1 MNHFGKGISSLKTPS
16 YFMQKMLLFF
26 LIIYSSSLTAQK
38 IEGTVRDADGNV
50 LPFASILVKG
60 TAMGVTAN
68 ASGQFSINLR
78 PGKYTLECRYVG
90 YSSQERSIELGATDK
105 TVNFILSV
113 QRLALKEIII
123 KEGGEDPAYD
133 IIRKAISKRPY
144 YDQQVKEFEAQVYIK
159 GLIRL
164 LDFPDKILGQKIP
177 DEDKS
182 QIGIDS
188 SGKGIIYLSESVT
201 KVSMRQPDD
210 FKLEVISSRVSGSNG
225 FGFDFPAF
233 ISFYK
238 NNVAVF
244 STQLNPRGFISPI
257 ADGALNFY
265 KYKFLG
271 SFFEG
276 GSEVNVIQVIPRRD
290 YEPLFSGVINI
301 TENDWRIF
309 SCDLML
315 TKKSQLEVLDTLRIS
330 QIHVPVSNDVWRVK
344 SQVLHFTLDQFKVKA
359 SGNFVN
365 VYSDYNLHPV
375 FPKKFFDRV
384 LIKYDTGVNKKS
396 QSYWDRIR
404 PVPLE
409 PEEVEDYRTKDS
421 AFESRQEAIPKNIDS
436 LRKKQGH
443 IKITQVFWS
452 GVDRIHYGNAG
463 NYQIHFDPLLK
474 TLQYNTVEGLAV
486 NPSLTLSKQIPQSDT
501 KVTFIA
507 DTRYGFNNRHINP
520 WAGFVFSSNDSFDL
534 DKKFNRRSFFIAGG
548 KRVSQFFKESDITG
562 LGNSIGTLLYG
573 RNNMKIYENYF
584 AKAGFTKHWESGTKF
599 LIEGEYEDRLPIE
612 NTTDFILNK
621 KWLSRFTPNYPV
633 EILSTQ
639 FSQHQAVLVH
649 SSLSITPG
657 QHYIQFPQSK
667 FAIGSK
673 YPTFTFNYTKG
684 FKNILGSDVDYDKWA
699 FNILGDANL
708 GMAGSVK
715 YNITTGGFLN
725 NKSVFAQDYKH
736 FYASFS
742 HIAGE
747 YVKSLQTSSDYQ
759 FSNASSFYTE
769 FLFEHHSNGLLTNK
783 IPLLKKWN
791 WNLVEG
797 TNAIFF
803 HPKTKYAELFVG
815 LENIFKMIRIDL
827 VAGFQNGIKPIYTY
841 RIGFGGLL
849 GDALNAQRFSRNKKI
864 IDVW

>member
-1 MNHFGKGISSLKTPS
+1 
-16 YFMQKMLLFF
+16 MQKLLLFF
-26 LIIYSSSLTAQK
+26 LVLYSSSLTAQK
-38 IEGTVRDADGNV
+38 IEGTVRDTEGNV

-60 TAMGVTAN
+60 TAKGVTAN
-68 ASGQFSINLR
+68 NSGTFSISLP
-78 PGKYTLECRYVG
+78 PGNYTLECRYVG
-90 YSSQERSIELGATDK
+90 YSSQERSIDLGATNK
-105 TVNFILSV
+105 TINFILSV

-123 KEGGEDPAYD
+123 KDGGEDPAYD
-133 IIRKAISKRPY
+133 IIRKAINKRPY
-144 YDQQVKEFEAQVYIK
+144 YDQQVKEFEAQVYTK

-164 LDFPDKILGQKIP
+164 LDFPDKILGRKILE
-177 DEDKS
+177 EDKS
-182 QIGIDS
+182 QAGIDS

-201 KVSMRQPDD
+201 KVSMRQPDN

-238 NNVAVF
+238 NNVNIF

-276 GSEVNVIQVIPRRD
+276 GNEVNVIKVIPRRD
-290 YEPLFSGVINI
+290 YEPLFSGIINI

-309 SCDLML
+309 SCDLTL
-315 TKKSQLEVLDTLRIS
+315 TKRSQLEVLDTLRIS
-330 QIHVPVSNDVWRVK
+330 QIHVPVDNDVWRVK
-344 SQVLHFTLDQFKVKA
+344 SQVLHFRLDQFKVKA

-365 VYSDYNLHPV
+365 VYSNYDLHPV
-375 FPKKFFDRV
+375 FSKKFFDRV
-384 LIKYDTGVNKKS
+384 LIKYDTGVNKKPH
-396 QSYWDRIR
+396 SYWDNIR
-404 PVPLE
+404 PVTLE
-409 PEEVEDYRTKDS
+409 PEEIKDYRIKDS
-421 AFESRQEAIPKNIDS
+421 AFEARKEAVERDIDS
-436 LRKKQGH
+436 LRKKEDH
-443 IKITQVFWS
+443 IKVIQVFWS
-452 GVDRIHYGNAG
+452 GVDHTHYGHKD

-474 TLQYNTVEGLAV
+474 TLQYNTVEGLV
-486 NPSLTLSKQIPQSDT
+486 INPSLMLSKQIRQSDT

-507 DTRYGFNNRHINP
+507 DARYGFNNRHINP
-520 WAGFVFSSNDSFDL
+520 WVGFVFNSNDSFDL

-562 LGNSIGTLLYG
+562 LGNSVGTLLYG
-573 RNNMKIYENYF
+573 RNTMKIYENYF
-584 AKAGFTKHWESGTKF
+584 VKTGFTKHWESGIKF
-599 LIEGEYEDRLPIE
+599 LIEGEYEYRLPIE

-621 KWLSRFTPNYPV
+621 KWLSRLTPNYPV
-633 EILSTQ
+633 EILSAQ
-639 FSQHQAVLVH
+639 FSQHQAALVH
-649 SSLSITPG
+649 SSISITPG
-657 QHYIQFPQSK
+657 QRYIQFPRSK
-667 FAIGSK
+667 FAVGSVF
-673 YPTFTFNYTKG
+673 PTFTLGYTKG
-684 FKNILGSDVDYDKWA
+684 LKNILGSDVDYDKWA
-699 FNILGDANL
+699 FNILGNANL
-708 GMAGSVK
+708 RMAGSIK

-725 NKSVFAQDYKH
+725 NRSVFAQDYKH

-797 TNAIFF
+797 ANVIFID
-803 HPKTKYAELFVG
+803 PKTKYTELFVG
-815 LENIFKMIRIDL
+815 LENIFKMIRIDV
-827 VAGFQNGIKPIYTY
+827 VAGFQNGSKPIYTY

-849 GDALNAQRFSRNKKI
+849 GDALNTQRFSRNKKI

>member
-1 MNHFGKGISSLKTPS
+1 
-16 YFMQKMLLFF
+16 MQKFLLFL
-26 LIIYSSSLTAQK
+26 LILYSSSLTAQK
-38 IEGTVRDADGNV
+38 IEGTVRDTEGNV

-60 TAMGVTAN
+60 TTMGVTTN
-68 ASGQFSINLR
+68 NSGTFSISLPSGN
-78 PGKYTLECRYVG
+78 YTLECRYVG
-90 YSSQERSIELGATDK
+90 YTSQEKSVSLGATN
-105 TVNFILSV
+105 TTINFILSV
-113 QRLALKEIII
+113 QRLTLKEVII
-123 KEGGEDPAYD
+123 KEGGEDPAYE
-133 IIRKAISKRPY
+133 IIRKAISKRSFY
-144 YDQQVKEFEAQVYIK
+144 YQQVKAFEAEVYIK

-164 LDFPDKILGQKIP
+164 IDLPDKILGQKIP
-177 DEDKS
+177 EEDKS
-182 QIGIDS
+182 QMGLDS

-201 KVSMRQPDD
+201 KVSMQQPDD

-238 NNVAVF
+238 NNVTIF
-244 STQLNPRGFISPI
+244 STGLNPRGFISPI

-276 GSEVNVIQVIPRRD
+276 GNEVNVIQVIPRRD
-290 YEPLFSGVINI
+290 YEPLFSGIINI
-301 TENDWRIF
+301 TEGDWRIF
-309 SCDLML
+309 SCDLTL

-330 QIHVPVSNDVWRVK
+330 QIHMPVDNDVWRIK
-344 SQVLHFTLDQFKVKA
+344 NQVLHFRFNQFNIKA
-359 SGNFVN
+359 AGNFVN
-365 VYSDYNLHPV
+365 VYSKYNLKPH
-375 FPKKFFDRV
+375 FSKKFFDRV
-384 LIKYDTGVNKKS
+384 LIKYDTAVNKKPH
-396 QSYWDRIR
+396 SYWDSIR

-409 PEEVEDYRTKDS
+409 PDEIKDYQIKDS
-421 AFESRQEAIPKNIDS
+421 ARDARKKAITENIDS
-436 LRKKQGH
+436 LRKKQGPL
-443 IKITQVFWS
+443 KITQIFWS
-452 GVDRIHYGNAG
+452 GVDRIHYGNTS

-474 TLQYNTVEGLAV
+474 TLQYNTVEGLAI

-507 DTRYGFNNRHINP
+507 DARYGFNNRHINT
-520 WAGFVFSSNDSFDL
+520 WAGFVLSSNDSFDL

-584 AKAGFTKHWESGTKF
+584 AKAGFTKQWESGAKF

-673 YPTFTFNYTKG
+673 YPTFTLDYTKG

-708 GMAGSVK
+708 KMAGSIK

-725 NKSVFAQDYKH
+725 NRSVFAQDYKH

-769 FLFEHHSNGLLTNK
+769 VLFEHHSNGLLTNK

-797 TNAIFF
+797 ANAIFI
-803 HPKTKYAELFVG
+803 HPQTKHAELFVG
-815 LENIFKMIRIDL
+815 LENIFKMIRIDV
-827 VAGFQNGIKPIYTY
+827 VAGFQNGSKPIYTY
-841 RIGFGGLL
+841 RVGFGGLL
-849 GDALNAQRFSRNKKI
+849 GEALNAQRFSRNKKI